1 MADVQEISTV
11 SDFQAN
17 VREYL
22 ARAKQTAEP
31 IVLTESGAPEFV
43 LMTVAE
49 YEAMRDRLEEAAFVE
64 AVMAGEA
71 DIQAGRVRPVNEVEK
86 DLRVQLGL

>member
-1 MADVQEISTV
+1 MADLQEISTV
-11 SDFQAN
+11 SEFQAN

-43 LMTVAE
+43 LMTAAE
-49 YEAMRDRLEEAAFVE
+49 YEAMRDRLEETAFDAGIQQGLAELDAGLGQPAIPALE
-64 AVMAGEA
+64 AL
-71 DIQAGRVRPVNEVEK
+71 GRR
-86 DLRVQLGL
+86 LGL